1 MGVVM
6 IKRLLIGWLVE
17 AVFDTIIELAENLA
31 RRSDTTIDDQAVQK
45 FKNHRDKFIALAKG
59 KL

>member
-1 MGVVM
+1 M
-6 IKRLLIGWLVE
+6 IIRLLIGWLVE